1 MSFFYVTTKGKRT
14 RIEDPSF
21 VEATEALSDSVCRVA
36 SPNAEPGTAKGGRQ
50 GGARSASRHISAKK
64 RSTKPSADGFP
75 SQHAQTAISSIEFS
89 NTL

>member
-50 GGARSASRHISAKK
+50 GGARSASRHILTERGRIPVTSPP
-64 RSTKPSADGFP
+64 T
-75 SQHAQTAISSIEFS
+75 TLLSIEFS